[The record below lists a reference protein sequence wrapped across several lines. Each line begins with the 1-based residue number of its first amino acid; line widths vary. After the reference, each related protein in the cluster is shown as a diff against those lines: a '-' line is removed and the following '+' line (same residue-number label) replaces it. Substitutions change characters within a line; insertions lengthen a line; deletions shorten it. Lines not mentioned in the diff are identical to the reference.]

1 MAARLGAPVFMVGRV
16 GNDVFGQGVLN
27 NLRAEG
33 IEVSH
38 VWTTPN
44 VATGSAAILVD
55 DAGRNSIVVVPGA
68 NALLTPQDLTATG
81 DTFNSASVLLC
92 QIEVPLETALAA
104 IRLARAAGAR
114 TILNPAPAFPL
125 PDELLL
131 TADF

>member
-1 MAARLGAPVFMVGRV
+1 DQLPQPGETRTGRSMQLGYGGKGANQAVMAARMGAPVFMVGRV

-44 VATGSAAILVD
+44 VATGSAALLVD

-81 DTFNSASVLLC
+81 D
-92 QIEVPLETALAA
+92 
-104 IRLARAAGAR
+104 
-114 TILNPAPAFPL
+114 
-125 PDELLL
+125 
-131 TADF
+131 